1 MIAPAQLF
9 STDSGNI
16 TDFANVRPAD
26 IFNNSILPR
35 LTSLASLLGED
46 AGGLKEATQVREQQA
61 AKDDAQFS
69 YNAQQDDQFLASLQ
83 SRPQALPIEDI
94 GVVEDYNAPLTAPLQ
109 RSASPTTPI
118 PRSKGGFKLSN
129 YGYDS
134 DSSPD
139 YNSNTLKIGHSNN
152 PLKDGVSAALTKS
165 LAERFGL
172 KTGDYFEA
180 ETSDGK
186 VLRRRYDDTVPR
198 TYKGRALPE
207 TVDLYE
213 VNGNNK
219 FGGTVVGI
227 RPLKSQ

>member
-1 MIAPAQLF
+1 
-9 STDSGNI
+9 
-16 TDFANVRPAD
+16 
-26 IFNNSILPR
+26 
-35 LTSLASLLGED
+35 
-46 AGGLKEATQVREQQA
+46 
-61 AKDDAQFS
+61 
-69 YNAQQDDQFLASLQ
+69 
-83 SRPQALPIEDI
+83 
-94 GVVEDYNAPLTAPLQ
+94 VVEDYNAPIAPTASAP
-109 RSASPTTPI
+109 ASPATPI

-186 VLRRRYDDTVPR
+186 VLRRRYDDTVPTSYR
-198 TYKGRALPE
+198 GKKLPE

-213 VNGNNK
+213 VNGSNK
-219 FGGTVVGI
+219 FGGQVTSI
-227 RPLKSQ
+227 RKL